1 MSSYKNDENDG
12 NEVKNQSPSEVL
24 KKRSI
29 SDESTDISEVKKI
42 KLDIEVDA
50 TPKDLYE
57 AVMDCNESPVKELE
71 QKQSKEQLNDDH
83 YGLVPCFSD
92 LIYKEG
98 SDEENKTRA
107 ALKGNGKVST

>member
-12 NEVKNQSPSEVL
+12 NEVKNQSPLEVL

-29 SDESTDISEVKKI
+29 SDESTDISEGKKI

-57 AVMDCNESPVKELE
+57 AVMDCNESLVKELL
-71 QKQSKEQLNDDH
+71 QKLSKEQLNDDH
-83 YGLVPCFSD
+83 YGLVACFSD
-92 LIYKEG
+92 LIYKES
-98 SDEENKTRA
+98 SD
-107 ALKGNGKVST
+107 